1 MPTFADLVSALQQS
15 KPFKACGPDL
25 IPPALCHSHARDL
38 AKLLWPL
45 LLKTVTQGSEPV
57 GFKGGR
63 LLHIPKPI
71 AHDRSST
78 VSPAVAFSCS
88 GIWRHCPWPIWS
100 VRLRHCSAGQ
110 PQRRDSCLWLLHE
123 SQLHCF
129 HQGGRSFRSTH
140 FPSP

>member
-63 LLHIPKPI
+63 LLHIPKPN

-88 GIWRHCPWPIWS
+88 RHLAALPVAHMERAAPA
-100 VRLRHCSAGQ
+100 L
-110 PQRRDSCLWLLHE
+110 QRWAAAKA
-123 SQLHCF
+123 
-129 HQGGRSFRSTH
+129 
-140 FPSP
+140 